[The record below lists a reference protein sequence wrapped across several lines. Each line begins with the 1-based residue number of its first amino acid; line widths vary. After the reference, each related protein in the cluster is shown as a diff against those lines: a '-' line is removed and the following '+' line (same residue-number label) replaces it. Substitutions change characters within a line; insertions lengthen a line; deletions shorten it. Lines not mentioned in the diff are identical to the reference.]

1 MRPKNLPL
9 VVIAAL
15 VISACSGNTP
25 PTSTLRGA
33 IVPTRPTSTPTQT
46 FTPTATFTATPTETP
61 TPTATDTPTL
71 TATATATP
79 TETPTAT
86 STPTATPS
94 ATPSPT
100 ATPSLTVTE
109 PAPTEISDI
118 PRDVTM
124 VAVPPPMLPVTLNS
138 ETRGEITAAT
148 GSVRYTFDARAGTLV
163 TIRMAAD
170 PGVDLDP
177 LLILRDPTGALLV
190 ENDDVVSGDKN
201 SLLEYVELPVDGAYV
216 IEATRFQQQLGSTV
230 GGFTLTVS
238 DVTTVPR
245 PTPEIFTSGL
255 IRSGEP
261 VEGRITDEI
270 FVNTY
275 AYEGRAGEVIAI
287 RMEAIGDGLLDTY
300 VILSTVDGAVL
311 AEDDDGGGSPGSSLI
326 DGFEIPEDGLYMISA
341 TRFQQ
346 ELGSSS
352 GAYRLTVDLAGD
364 ETETR
369 DEIVGINFGELIQ
382 GEVVPGQPTTL
393 YRFYGEEGQR
403 ITAALRF
410 RTGSLPLILILMDE
424 DDRELARAA
433 VGREARIVTS
443 REIANFPLPISGD
456 YTLRVA
462 RAPGADD
469 PGQYTLALDA
479 ADPDAEPAGTIARP
493 LTYGETTYVGLTTEL
508 PDALFTFYA
517 DAGAEAIITVEVL
530 RGNVEPIF
538 VVNGAYGD
546 DVVIA
551 DEPSERI
558 TFLTDGYYSV
568 YIRARRGVGR
578 VAVTLE

>member
-15 VISACSGNTP
+15 LISACSGTTP
-25 PTSTLRGA
+25 PTPTLRGA

-61 TPTATDTPTL
+61 TPTATPTDTPTQ
-71 TATATATP
+71 TPTATATP
-79 TETPTAT
+79 TPTETPTE
-86 STPTATPS
+86 TPS
-94 ATPSPT
+94 ATPSP
-100 ATPSLTVTE
+100 TVTE

-138 ETRGEITAAT
+138 ETRGEITAET

-190 ENDDVVSGDKN
+190 ENDDTARGDKN
-201 SLLEYVELPVDGAYV
+201 SVLEYVELPVDGAYV

-245 PTPEIFTSGL
+245 PTPEVFTSGL
-255 IRSGEP
+255 IRIGEP

-275 AYEGRAGEVIAI
+275 AYEGRAGEVITI

-300 VILSTVDGAVL
+300 VILSTVDGEVL

-326 DGFEIPEDGLYMISA
+326 DGVEIPGDGLYVISA

-352 GAYRLTVDLAGD
+352 GAYRLTVTRAG
-364 ETETR
+364 EEAQPV
-369 DEIVGINFGELIQ
+369 DEIVEIGFGELVQ
-382 GEVVPGQPTTL
+382 GEVVPGQRTTL

-469 PGQYTLALDA
+469 PGQFSLALDGA
-479 ADPDAEPAGTIARP
+479 EPDAEPAGTIARP
-493 LTYGETTYVGLTTEL
+493 LEYGETVYVGLTTES

-538 VVNGAYGD
+538 AVNGAYGD

-568 YIRARRGVGR
+568 YVRARRGVGR
-578 VAVTLE
+578 VGVTLE

>member
-15 VISACSGNTP
+15 LISACSGATP
-25 PTSTLRGA
+25 PTPTLRGA

-61 TPTATDTPTL
+61 TATPTDTPTL
-71 TATATATP
+71 TATATATA
-79 TETPTAT
+79 TPTAT
-86 STPTATPS
+86 STPTDTPTATPS
-94 ATPSPT
+94 ATPSP
-100 ATPSLTVTE
+100 TVTE

-124 VAVPPPMLPVTLNS
+124 VAVPPPMLPVGLNS
-138 ETRGEITAAT
+138 EVRGEITAET
-148 GSVRYTFDARAGTLV
+148 GSVRYSFDARAGTLV
-163 TIRMAAD
+163 TIRMVAD

-177 LLILRDPTGALLV
+177 LLILRDPTGAVLL
-190 ENDDVVSGDKN
+190 ENDDTTSGDKN
-201 SLLEYVELPVDGAYV
+201 SLLEYVELPLDGPYT

-238 DVTTVPR
+238 DVTTIPR
-245 PTPEIFTSGL
+245 PTPEIFTSGA
-255 IRSGEP
+255 IRIGEP

-275 AYEGRAGEVIAI
+275 AYEGRVGEVITI

-300 VILSTVDGAVL
+300 VILSTVDGTVL

-326 DGFEIPEDGLYMISA
+326 DGVEIPADGLYVISA

-352 GAYRLTVDLAGD
+352 GAYRLTVTYTVD
-364 ETETR
+364 ENAAREET
-369 DEIVGINFGELIQ
+369 VGINFGELIQ
-382 GEVVPGQPTTL
+382 GEVVPGQRTTL

-469 PGQYTLALDA
+469 PGQYTLALDD
-479 ADPDAEPAGTIARP
+479 ADPEAEPAGTIARP
-493 LTYGETTYVGLTTEL
+493 LAYGETVYVGLTTES

-530 RGNVEPIF
+530 RGNVEPVF
-538 VVNGAYGD
+538 AVNGAYGD
-546 DVVIA
+546 DVIIA
-551 DEPSERI
+551 DEPSEQI
-558 TFLTDGYYSV
+558 TFPTNGYYSV
-568 YIRARRGVGR
+568 YVRARRGVGR
-578 VAVTLE
+578 VGVTLE